1 MYLFFFSRYFCY
13 FLTCEPNVLRLPIQ
27 LLQIG
32 PVIVQLFRRWFLC
45 KTPRDYA
52 EILAP
57 TMYNY
62 GWGYPM
68 PVFIFIIVLIYS
80 TMSPLILVFGT
91 IYFGLAYLVLK
102 YQLLYGLYYQP
113 FFFNLIGYMVFNALS
128 ASLLTKGIL

>member
-1 MYLFFFSRYFCY
+1 MLWLV
-13 FLTCEPNVLRLPIQ
+13 LTCKPTACRLPIQ

-68 PVFIFIIVLIYS
+68 PVFIFIVVLIYS

-91 IYFGLAYLVLK
+91 IYFALSYLVLK
-102 YQLLYGLYYQP
+102 YQLLYGLYYQH
-113 FFFNLIGYMVFNALS
+113 FSI
-128 ASLLTKGIL
+128 